1 MNFTLKYTIVTNL
14 NNPDIEYKDEWQK
27 LSKNE
32 SIVKTNEGSKLM
44 NKKELKDNKK
54 RIDKLTQKAFES
66 ILEQLS
72 EQEIEDFM
80 ADRCDLN
87 IKPAYRDSENKHY
100 KDKPKQS
107 RKFTSSF
114 DSKVTNSNSQEVA
127 EELRKLEFE
136 EEGIKLLEQKC
147 PNKAALIAL
156 GKYIDVPT
164 AGKKK

>member
-66 ILEQLS
+66 IL
-72 EQEIEDFM
+72 
-80 ADRCDLN
+80 N
-87 IKPAYRDSENKHY
+87 
-100 KDKPKQS
+100 
-107 RKFTSSF
+107 
-114 DSKVTNSNSQEVA
+114 NSNAIIRGET
-127 EELRKLEFE
+127 
-136 EEGIKLLEQKC
+136 LLMVF
-147 PNKAALIAL
+147 I
-156 GKYIDVPT
+156 
-164 AGKKK
+164 